1 MFLGYPDDEVDA
13 LRTTTKPLRID
24 DPLAEMP
31 GELPLVSGWDEMPDV
46 GLEIID
52 YAPDDMI
59 RPADFPELHFIMWD
73 QRDAPEVTP
82 ALAYALYRDRW
93 GYVLEHRMQ
102 PHEIDLVDRLERQFG
117 AIRNRRAWRR
127 ARGAW
132 IPGKPIL
139 CRGLPCGLR
148 RP

>member
-1 MFLGYPDDEVDA
+1 M
-13 LRTTTKPLRID
+13 RTTAKPLRID
-24 DPLAEMP
+24 DLLAEMP
-31 GELPLVSGWDEMPDV
+31 GELPLVPGWDEVTDV
-46 GLEIID
+46 GLEVID
-52 YAPDDMI
+52 YAPADMI

-73 QRDAPEVTP
+73 QRDTPEITP

-117 AIRNRRAWRR
+117 AIRNRRVWRR

-132 IPGKPIL
+132 VPGRPIF

-148 RP
+148 KP